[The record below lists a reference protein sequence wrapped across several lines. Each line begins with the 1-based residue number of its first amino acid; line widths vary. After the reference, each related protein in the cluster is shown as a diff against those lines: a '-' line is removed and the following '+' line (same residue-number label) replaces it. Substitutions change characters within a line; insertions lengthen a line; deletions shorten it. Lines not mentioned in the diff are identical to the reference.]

1 MNMLMFYFILV
12 GILTGGILSLVFGL
26 KQTSGTSDFSKS
38 IFGIQS
44 HDLISNLILF
54 AIGLT
59 VVFLSVISFFVKDLT
74 FPRKYPLKFTIE
86 TLFMALTGS
95 SIVFLMSY
103 LRENKVSITTFL
115 EFLLLFVK
123 FGVLH
128 ILLQFSGFYSSI
140 FH

>member
-1 MNMLMFYFILV
+1 MLL
-12 GILTGGILSLVFGL
+12 GIFAGGILSVVFGL
-26 KQTSGTSDFSKS
+26 KQTSGTSELSRT

-44 HDLISNLILF
+44 NDLIANLILF

-59 VVFLSVISFFVKDLT
+59 VVFLSVVSIFVKDLT
-74 FPRKYPLKFTIE
+74 FPNKYPLKFTIE

-103 LRENKVSITTFL
+103 LRENKVSITTFF

-128 ILLQFSGFYSSI
+128 ILLQFSGFYSSV
-140 FH
+140 FN

>member
-1 MNMLMFYFILV
+1 MLL
-12 GILTGGILSLVFGL
+12 GIFAGGILSVVFGL
-26 KQTSGTSDFSKS
+26 KQTSGTSELSRT

-44 HDLISNLILF
+44 NDLIANLILF

-59 VVFLSVISFFVKDLT
+59 VVFLSVVSIFVKDLT
-74 FPRKYPLKFTIE
+74 FPNKYPLKFTIE

-128 ILLQFSGFYSSI
+128 ILLQFSGFYSSV
-140 FH
+140 FN

>member
-1 MNMLMFYFILV
+1 MFYFMLL
-12 GILTGGILSLVFGL
+12 GIFAGGILSVVFGL
-26 KQTSGTSDFSKS
+26 KQTSGTSELSRT

-44 HDLISNLILF
+44 NDLIANLILF

-59 VVFLSVISFFVKDLT
+59 VVFLSVVSIFVKDLT
-74 FPRKYPLKFTIE
+74 FPNKYPLKFTIE

-103 LRENKVSITTFL
+103 LRENKVSITTFF

-128 ILLQFSGFYSSI
+128 ILLQFSGFYSSV
-140 FH
+140 FN